1 MLNTTALA
9 YMGDAVY
16 EVHVRSH
23 VIKSGQVN
31 TDMLHQMTVKYVK
44 AESQAKVLKA
54 IFNRLSEQEQELVKR
69 ARNRKTIS
77 KPKNVDPVSYKLAT
91 AFEALIGHLYL
102 SENEERL
109 NEVIT
114 MAFAEIEKNQ
124 S

>member
-1 MLNTTALA
+1 
-9 YMGDAVY
+9 MGDAVY